1 MWVGQGWNRKLVV
14 GNEFGMNAELARPGS
29 GPSHLDYGQ
38 AFSLDSKCSE
48 KPSRDFKGEN
58 GMIDPRVSGMRAKES
73 SKMERVQSWSAAS
86 RKGKGERR
94 SQAVWSGIKPSL
106 VTLEK

>member
-1 MWVGQGWNRKLVV
+1 MGQGWNRKLVV

-58 GMIDPRVSGMRAKES
+58 GMITYAEIFRVMA
-73 SKMERVQSWSAAS
+73 WAAAW
-86 RKGKGERR
+86 RR
-94 SQAVWSGIKPSL
+94 G
-106 VTLEK
+106 